1 MRLVQIARARA
12 RSPGDAIQTDLE
24 LIAHYIGSGLHPV
37 FKKHCALYELKDGG
51 DVSDHPAFF
60 QPNDDDVVLLHYSID
75 FDHLEE
81 ILTWPVPVVMM
92 YHNITPAEL
101 LEPYDL
107 LLAGKL
113 RKARQD
119 LERYLLRFRA
129 WFAASEF
136 SASELRHLGASP
148 VTIRP
153 IAFRIPQTTPSIPG
167 QRGLVV
173 FVGRMFP
180 NKNIEELIKIMFYI
194 AEALPEARMLLLG
207 PTFLSG
213 YLTPLEQLIDRLGLQ
228 GIVEFQG
235 EVSNESLG
243 MVYSRADL
251 FMSASIHEGFAV
263 PLLEAMSAGIP
274 VLASGKAAAHAEKKA
289 GVLYYG
295 DEYPQIAEMAIRL
308 IVDRAFR
315 EEIVADQKRALAEY
329 TDPGNIHRF
338 LSMILQ
344 HV

>member
-12 RSPGDAIQTDLE
+12 RSPGDAIQTDMQLVTD
-24 LIAHYIGSGLHPV
+24 YIESGQHPV
-37 FKKHCALYELKDGG
+37 FNEQRTLYELSESG
-51 DVSDHPAFF
+51 DVRDHPAFF
-60 QPNDDDVVLLHYSID
+60 QPRRGDVILLHYSID

-81 ILTWPVPVVMM
+81 ILNWPVPVVMM
-92 YHNITPAEL
+92 YHNITPAHF

-119 LERYLLRFRA
+119 LERYLSRFRA

-136 SASELRHLGASP
+136 SALELRNLGVAP

-153 IAFRIPQTTPSIPG
+153 VAFRLPLTNGSIPR
-167 QRGLVV
+167 QRGHII

-180 NKNIEELIKIMFYI
+180 NKNVEELIKIMFYI
-194 AEALPEARMLLLG
+194 SASLPEARLLLLG
-207 PTFLSG
+207 PSFLTS
-213 YLTPLEQLIDRLGLQ
+213 YVRPLKMLVSRLGLE
-228 GIVEFQG
+228 GAIEFHG
-235 EVSNESLG
+235 EVSEEMLNQA
-243 MVYSRADL
+243 YSRADL
-251 FMSASIHEGFAV
+251 FMTASVHEGFAV
-263 PLLEAMSAGIP
+263 PVLEAMGAGIP
-274 VLASGKAAAHAEKKA
+274 VLASARSAAHGEKRA

-295 DEYPQIAEMAIRL
+295 EDYPRIAEMAIRL
-308 IVDRAFR
+308 IVDRDFR
-315 EEIVADQKRALAEY
+315 EQIVADQNQALSEY